1 MLKQLVD
8 LGLIDMQNGK
18 ISEEDKILLLHI
30 YKSKLN
36 GEQPDV
42 KDAYAKYK
50 SGQLTYD
57 SLIDPT
63 ISYVSGG
70 RFDKIIEFMH
80 ENVCYSEKIVSENIR
95 EARAFDAREEKM
107 QSIQKILHEKL
118 EKLHTLQS
126 MLSGSKD
133 NLKALCER
141 FNMPATDESISK
153 LSVGLKNQLD
163 ETTKDYTSNKLN
175 VLCSAVNFI
184 IKSDIRQK
192 RYENSVS
199 AG

>member
-8 LGLIDMQNGK
+8 LGLIDMQDGK
-18 ISEEDKILLLHI
+18 ISEEDKVLLLHI

-63 ISYVSGG
+63 IDYVSGG

-107 QSIQKILHEKL
+107 QSIQKILQEKL
-118 EKLHTLQS
+118 DKLHMLQS
-126 MLSGSKD
+126 MIGSKE
-133 NLKALCER
+133 NLKSLCEK
-141 FNMPATDESISK
+141 FNMPATDESLSK

-163 ETTKDYTSNKLN
+163 ETTKDYTTNKLN

-192 RYENSVS
+192 RYENDVSV
-199 AG
+199 G